1 MARQRGVSSVRGR
14 TTVCAVRERR
24 PEVVA
29 HAHGHVMVHRLLLF
43 CACDANHELAEIV
56 DTQRSSRS
64 RRASTD
70 SSFSFG
76 DLALQG
82 NGVEVDAEHGS
93 SPSHCCLT
101 RERRRRGTVRA
112 EVISQPSMVGRRDSC
127 HWVAESESVGLT
139 SLESKS
145 CACVAVM
152 CFSPST
158 VYEYSL
164 AAVVMRIV
172 VPRM

>member
-1 MARQRGVSSVRGR
+1 M
-14 TTVCAVRERR
+14 CAVRERR
-24 PEVVA
+24 PELVA
-29 HAHGHVMVHRLLLF
+29 HAHGHVMVHRPLLC
-43 CACDANHELAEIV
+43 CACEANHELAELV

-101 RERRRRGTVRA
+101 RERRRRRTRVP
-112 EVISQPSMVGRRDSC
+112 VRRDC
-127 HWVAESESVGLT
+127 HPERRALAGSNVTCPRRFTLRDRKDEISSAEDDLQS
-139 SLESKS
+139 
-145 CACVAVM
+145 
-152 CFSPST
+152 
-158 VYEYSL
+158 
-164 AAVVMRIV
+164 
-172 VPRM
+172 